1 MCSHS
6 IGSFCLPSCLIRGF
20 EDVNRSLTGSE
31 CEGYAG
37 GRRKGGG
44 WDVRGKRERD
54 RWESGAGQVGG
65 ESEIDGCRN
74 RDRWEARAV

>member
-1 MCSHS
+1 MN
-6 IGSFCLPSCLIRGF
+6 RG
-20 EDVNRSLTGSE
+20 LTGSE

-37 GRRKGGG
+37 GKRKGGG

-65 ESEIDGCRN
+65 ENGTGGRREWG
-74 RDRWEARAV
+74 RWEVGQVALRSELAGSGG